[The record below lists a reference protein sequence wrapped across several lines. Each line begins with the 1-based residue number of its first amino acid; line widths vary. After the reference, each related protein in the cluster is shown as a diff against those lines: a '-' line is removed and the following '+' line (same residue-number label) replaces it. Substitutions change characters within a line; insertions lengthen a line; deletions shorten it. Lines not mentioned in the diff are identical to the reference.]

1 MGSMV
6 KILQAFT
13 VLKVSLFGV
22 ILARIFPHLD
32 GIQRD
37 TEYLSVSSPNAG
49 KC

>member
-1 MGSMV
+1 MESMV

-32 GIQRD
+32 GIQKD
-37 TEYLSVSSPNAG
+37 TEYLSVFSPNAG

>member
-1 MGSMV
+1 MEDIV

-22 ILARIFPHLD
+22 ILARIFAHLD

-37 TEYLSVSSPNAG
+37 TGYLSIFSPNAG